1 MAVAIFAG
9 SSSMRTI
16 SAASM
21 AASEPRAPMAIPI
34 SALESTG
41 ASFIPSPTNASFSFS
56 PLAAMSFST
65 SSTLS
70 PGRSSL
76 LTSSTPSSLP
86 TASATFLA
94 SPVSMT
100 TFSTPAA
107 LRPLMASFAF
117 GLTTSDMSIY
127 PAYFPSTATWISV
140 PTDAGTAASIFIFF
154 MSLTFPAATS
164 CPSTT
169 ADTPCPLISFASD
182 TLLLSISL
190 PYASFRLLLIGWLE

>member
-1 MAVAIFAG
+1 MFWCTILSVFLDIFMAVAIFAG

-16 SAASM
+16 SAASI

-41 ASFIPSPTNASFSFS
+41 ASLIPSPTNASFSFS

-86 TASATFLA
+86 TASATFFA
-94 SPVSMT
+94 SPVSIT

-107 LRPLMASFAF
+107 LRPRMASFAF
-117 GLTTSDMSIY
+117 GLTTSDMRIY

-140 PTDAGTAASIFIFF
+140 PTDVGTAACIFICF

-164 CPSTT
+164 
-169 ADTPCPLISFASD
+169 
-182 TLLLSISL
+182 
-190 PYASFRLLLIGWLE
+190 